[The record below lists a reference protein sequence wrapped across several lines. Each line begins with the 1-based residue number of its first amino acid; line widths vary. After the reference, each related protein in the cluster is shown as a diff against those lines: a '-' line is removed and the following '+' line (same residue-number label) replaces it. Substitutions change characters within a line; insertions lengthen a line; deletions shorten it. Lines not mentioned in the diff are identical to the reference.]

1 MDEPMGLR
9 YRALTSDTPSS
20 TESEPMYPNT
30 ATVHTYLLIHLGV
43 IAVVCAYYAL
53 SAAMAPHLTERA
65 RLRFAKRPWLPALIG
80 IGVSLPWVVASLVL
94 MSLPMGGAKFAG
106 ATLGLLWILCGLIG
120 GAAIAQHVG
129 QGAATSEAW
138 VRSVRGGLFITLTW
152 VLPLV
157 GWLIM
162 IPLTLASG
170 IGCLIVGLVP
180 SRQQA
185 LAA

>member
-1 MDEPMGLR
+1 MII
-9 YRALTSDTPSS
+9 
-20 TESEPMYPNT
+20 NT
-30 ATVHTYLLIHLGV
+30 ATVYTWLLVHLGV
-43 IAVVCAYYAL
+43 IVVVSAYYAA
-53 SAAMAPHLTERA
+53 SAAMAPRLTERA
-65 RLRFAKRPWLPALIG
+65 RARFAQRPWLPALVG

-106 ATLGLLWILCGLIG
+106 ATLGLLWILCGLVG

-129 QGAATSEAW
+129 HGTATSEAW

-180 SRQQA
+180 ARQPS
-185 LAA
+185 LAAQPG